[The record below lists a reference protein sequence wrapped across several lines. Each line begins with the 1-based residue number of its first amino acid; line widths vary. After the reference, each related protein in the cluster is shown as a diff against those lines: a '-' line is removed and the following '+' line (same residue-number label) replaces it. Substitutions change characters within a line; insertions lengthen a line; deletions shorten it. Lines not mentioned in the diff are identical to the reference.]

1 MYRHWLAAVALC
13 FPLGVAGEV
22 LTLTTEEAPP
32 FNMVDSRTGVISGIA
47 TDKVRELMRRAG
59 ETHTLAA
66 YPWSRAYLMAQQ
78 DKDTCVFSTTRT
90 PEREN
95 RFQWV
100 GPLVRNDWV
109 VFARADDTR
118 RPKTLEELRPYVLGG
133 YRDDAVGVFL
143 KARGFTVDFTSYDAQ
158 NVQKLML
165 KRIDFWATGEPSG
178 QYLIRQNGYRG
189 QIVPLFTFH
198 HTELYLACNPAIDGQ
213 RIERLNRLLQVMNQD
228 GSSAAIERRYQ

>member
-1 MYRHWLAAVALC
+1 MHRYWLAALALC
-13 FPLGVAGEV
+13 IPFWAASEA
-22 LTLTTEEAPP
+22 LTLTTEDAPP
-32 FNMVDSRTGVISGIA
+32 FNMMDPHTGAISGVA
-47 TDKVRELMRRAG
+47 TDKVIELMRRAG
-59 ETHTLAA
+59 ETYTLAA
-66 YPWSRAYLMAQQ
+66 YPWSRAYLMALQ
-78 DKDTCVFSTTRT
+78 DKGTCVFSTTRT

-95 RFQWV
+95 RFKWV
-100 GPLVRNDWV
+100 GPLMRNDWV

-165 KRIDFWATGEPSG
+165 KRIDFWPTGEPSG

-198 HTELYLACNPAIDGQ
+198 HTELYLACNPAIETP
-213 RIERLNRLLQVMNQD
+213 RIERLNRLLQEMNED
-228 GSSAAIERRYQ
+228 GASTAIERRYQ